1 MTVRRR
7 SDDRPIGSS
16 ALVSRPTEHGPAGWL
31 EDSAR
36 EFLRDSRATL
46 RELSRELARV
56 SKRLE
61 ADPSPDTFAER
72 GRLRYAVDELTRE
85 RQHATDLLARGVP
98 KTWAELDAI
107 AVVVTPRAP
116 RHRAA

>member
-1 MTVRRR
+1 MTRYRG
-7 SDDRPIGSS
+7 DDKPIGSS
-16 ALVSRPTEHGPAGWL
+16 ALVIRPTEHGPAPWL
-31 EDSAR
+31 EDAAR

-72 GRLRYAVDELTRE
+72 GRLRYAVDEITRE

-107 AVVVTPRAP
+107 AVVVTPRVP